1 MIERGNFAE
10 DLRIM
15 RFTANE
21 SESIFTYE
29 HNGFTMSA
37 NFESGTL
44 IYPEQIR
51 GRERNTTFTAPEN
64 FVIYFTV

>member
-10 DLRIM
+10 ALRIM

-21 SESIFTYE
+21 SNFTYE
-29 HNGFTMSA
+29 HDGFTMST